1 MDYGYSTWNMPE
13 LCRDMFNVQPKL
25 LIEFVSLKA
34 LQAKGSTSGV
44 LPIHLQKES
53 RKGNVI
59 TGRIWYKWLLQQ
71 EKSYDV

>member
-44 LPIHLQKES
+44 LPTHLQKES
-53 RKGNVI
+53 RK
-59 TGRIWYKWLLQQ
+59 RQC
-71 EKSYDV
+71 DHR